1 MVSAGPAITRSR
13 PSVCTSATSI
23 PSSEVPL
30 INPRARHSRG
40 ECCGPGSEPML
51 DDAAMPTSR
60 SAFLATATERGFVHQ
75 CTDFET
81 LDERLSNGRVTG
93 YIGYDCTADS
103 LHVGSL
109 MGIMLLRLF
118 QSCGHKPIVLMG
130 GGTTRIGDPSGKD
143 EARRLL
149 DDAEIAR
156 NMAGIRTVFAKFIA
170 FGDGPSDAVMVNNA
184 DWLDELHYI
193 PLLRDIGR
201 HFSVNRMLTQDS
213 VRLRL
218 ERDQPLSFLEFNY
231 PILQAYDFVEL
242 ARRFGCELQ
251 IGGSDQWGNIVGGV
265 ELGRRTEGRALFGL
279 TTPLLATASGAKMG
293 KSVGGAVWL
302 NAEKLSAYEY
312 WQFWRN
318 TDDADV
324 GRFLRLFTELD
335 LASIEGVERG
345 DINEAKKVLA
355 TEATA
360 LCHGQASAVA
370 AAGTA
375 RVVFG
380 RGHLTAPMPRVYG
393 SLTSALPQ
401 TDVPR
406 DLLERGIPAFEL
418 FSRAGLAAS
427 KGEARRLIR
436 SGGAR
441 VNDAVVE
448 SETIT
453 VSLDDLGSLGTIKLS
468 AGRKRHVLVRP
479 V

>member
-1 MVSAGPAITRSR
+1 
-13 PSVCTSATSI
+13 
-23 PSSEVPL
+23 
-30 INPRARHSRG
+30 
-40 ECCGPGSEPML
+40 ML
-51 DDAAMPTSR
+51 DDVAMSTPR
-60 SAFLATATERGFVHQ
+60 STFLSTAIERGFVHQ
-75 CTDFET
+75 CTDLET
-81 LDERLSNGRVTG
+81 LDARLNGGRVTA

-109 MGIMLLRLF
+109 VGIMLLRLF
-118 QSCGHKPIVLMG
+118 QKCGHKPIVLMG

-156 NMAGIRTVFAKFIA
+156 NMTGIRTVFAKFIE
-170 FGDGPSDAVMVNNA
+170 FGDGPGDAIMVNNA
-184 DWLDELHYI
+184 DWLDELRYI

-265 ELGRRTEGRALFGL
+265 ELGRRSDRRTLFGL
-279 TTPLLATASGAKMG
+279 TTPLIATASGAKMG
-293 KSVGGAVWL
+293 KSVGGAIWL
-302 NAEKLSAYEY
+302 NAEKFSPYEY

-318 TDDADV
+318 TEDADV
-324 GRFLRLFTELD
+324 ARFLRRFTELPID
-335 LASIEGVERG
+335 EITQLERLKG
-345 DINEAKKVLA
+345 SEINEAKKVLA

-360 LCHGQASAVA
+360 LCHGREAAEA
-370 AAGTA
+370 AAATA
-375 RVVFG
+375 LDVFESG
-380 RGHLTAPMPRVYG
+380 G
-393 SLTSALPQ
+393 SGSELPQVALPCE
-401 TDVPR
+401 
-406 DLLERGIPAFEL
+406 LLTRGVAAFEL
-418 FSRAGLAAS
+418 FCRAGLAAS
-427 KGEARRLIR
+427 NGEARRLIR
-436 SGGAR
+436 GGGAR
-441 VNDAVVE
+441 INDQVIENEVQL
-448 SETIT
+448 I
-453 VSLDDLGSLGTIKLS
+453 SLADFGSQDIIKLS